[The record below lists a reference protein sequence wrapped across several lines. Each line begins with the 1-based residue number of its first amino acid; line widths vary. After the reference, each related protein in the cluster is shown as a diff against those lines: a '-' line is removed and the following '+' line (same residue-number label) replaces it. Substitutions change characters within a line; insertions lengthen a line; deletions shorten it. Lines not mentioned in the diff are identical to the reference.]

1 MEINETAVL
10 DGRGFIQINGGE
22 AKEFLQNIIT
32 NDVEKISE
40 NRVLFSSIFTPQGKY
55 LYEFFILKLANG
67 YLLECEKDV
76 ASEIVK
82 IFNFYKLRSKVDL
95 IDVSKQYTA
104 IFISLEKFKE
114 ISKTKLS
121 RGLATTYNKD
131 LMYID
136 PRNKNLGAKIVSKT
150 QNVSSVISSLN
161 LKKVDST
168 KYYDKSFDLGIP
180 QINLNKLKD
189 KIFGIENNL
198 DELGGIDFKKGCY
211 IGQENTSRIKL
222 RNKLRRRILPI
233 KKISGEIFEN
243 DIIKYKDVE
252 IGKIMIDKPY
262 PFGLIKVVDP
272 DLIEFVEIELVC
284 GDSKVKIIKPEWI

>member
-1 MEINETAVL
+1 MEINETTVL
-10 DGRGFIQINGGE
+10 DDRGFIQVNGDE
-22 AKEFLQNIIT
+22 AKEFLQNITT

-40 NRVLFSSIFTPQGKY
+40 NYALFSSIFTPQGKY

-67 YLLECEKDV
+67 FLLECEKDI
-76 ASEIVK
+76 ASEIIK

-104 IFISLEKFKE
+104 IVISLKKFEE
-114 ISKTKLS
+114 ISKTKS
-121 RGLATTYNKD
+121 SKGLASTFNKN
-131 LMYID
+131 LIYVD
-136 PRNKNLGAKIVSKT
+136 PRNENLGAKIVSKI
-150 QNVSSVISSLN
+150 QDVSSIILSLK
-161 LKKVDST
+161 LKKIDSN
-168 KYYDKSFDLGIP
+168 KYYNKSFDLGIP

-233 KKISGEIFEN
+233 KKISGEFFEN
-243 DIIKYKDVE
+243 DVIKYKDIE

-272 DLIEFVEIELVC
+272 DLSEFIECELIC
-284 GDSKVKIIKPEWI
+284 GDSKIKIVKPEWI